1 VWDDGLE
8 ILFYEM
14 MDGRPGLEKHGKDD
28 AVICDFSG
36 MTDAAVYGW
45 PGLICER
52 PGGPDR
58 SEMICDR
65 SGMSERSWMIYGM
78 FVGRA
83 ARIRR
88 CLICLAGLRCLD
100 MILQDYFLWERRQIC
115 LVFRAMY
122 GQGRFE
128 YGSGMSGKIIQNN
141 FL

>member
-14 MDGRPGLEKHGKDD
+14 MDGRPGLEKHD

-52 PGGPDR
+52 PGGSDR
-58 SEMICDR
+58 SP
-65 SGMSERSWMIYGM
+65 MIYGI

-100 MILQDYFLWERRQIC
+100 KILQDFFYGKDGKFVWYLERCMGRAGLNMGLVC
-115 LVFRAMY
+115 L
-122 GQGRFE
+122 GRF
-128 YGSGMSGKIIQNN
+128 YRII
-141 FL
+141 FLKCRRGWPCSIGDV